1 MTTSTSKNA
10 ISKSSQEDLCSDTKD
25 KGSSGGGNEANA
37 EASKAIQ
44 GFRLVLLFVGLALSV
59 FCLSLVCISEFIS
72 TFLFTRTYPDV
83 FGFGRIVQ
91 SWLRPFRELRPSLIP
106 LTTWRGS
113 APLTCYPR
121 VVFSFLLESCTR
133 SSRYG
138 ACSLRRWVFSS
149 WDHSSAHLAPS
160 LLLPGLCPCIVA
172 QSVFTDRATWRWCF
186 WINLPLG
193 GVTAVAV
200 FLFVRLPSPQGGAT
214 TFLGLLQKLDALGTC
229 ILMPLIICLL
239 LALQWGGTTYA
250 WNSWRV
256 VLCLVLFTVLLVA
269 WLYVQYRQGDGGAL
283 PLRIVRQRSIRSAI
297 LFTFG
302 INGSM
307 FIIVYYVP
315 IWFQAVKDVTAQ
327 QSGINFLACSGSMSV
342 AAIIAGTLV
351 STGEEKQHQGQWR
364 IFNYTTL
371 VSIATG
377 LIWRYN
383 PATSTA
389 YCRAGTLVMFGFG
402 AGSGM
407 QMPFIA
413 AQTVLSASDIS
424 LGSSLIILI
433 QTMGGAVFLAVSQNL
448 FQSKLIGLLES
459 HPYGVE
465 PEFILDTGASG
476 LRSAVQHKYGTKA
489 VETVLQAY
497 NTALRQCFLVC
508 IVLAC
513 LTIIADA
520 GMEWKNV
527 RAGKKPAK
535 APDAHHE
542 SKTDIK

>member
-1 MTTSTSKNA
+1 MITST
-10 ISKSSQEDLCSDTKD
+10 T
-25 KGSSGGGNEANA
+25 
-37 EASKAIQ
+37 
-44 GFRLVLLFVGLALSV
+44 
-59 FCLSLVCISEFIS
+59 
-72 TFLFTRTYPDV
+72 
-83 FGFGRIVQ
+83 
-91 SWLRPFRELRPSLIP
+91 
-106 LTTWRGS
+106 
-113 APLTCYPR
+113 
-121 VVFSFLLESCTR
+121 
-133 SSRYG
+133 
-138 ACSLRRWVFSS
+138 
-149 WDHSSAHLAPS
+149 H
-160 LLLPGLCPCIVA
+160 
-172 QSVFTDRATWRWCF
+172 
-186 WINLPLG
+186 
-193 GVTAVAV
+193 
-200 FLFVRLPSPQGGAT
+200 
-214 TFLGLLQKLDALGTC
+214 
-229 ILMPLIICLL
+229 
-239 LALQWGGTTYA
+239 
-250 WNSWRV
+250 
-256 VLCLVLFTVLLVA
+256 
-269 WLYVQYRQGDGGAL
+269 
-283 PLRIVRQRSIRSAI
+283 
-297 LFTFG
+297 
-302 INGSM
+302 
-307 FIIVYYVP
+307 
-315 IWFQAVKDVTAQ
+315 
-327 QSGINFLACSGSMSV
+327 
-342 AAIIAGTLV
+342 
-351 STGEEKQHQGQWR
+351 
-364 IFNYTTL
+364 

-383 PATSTA
+383 PVTSTA
-389 YCRAGTLVMFGFG
+389 YWWVNTEISTWIEDTDYLSRAGTLVIFGFG

-542 SKTDIK
+542 SKTDIKW